1 MATEFH
7 GTIYDVGD
15 IIPGYVTTTITP
27 KVYYDS
33 SKKYVN
39 DHEIFDELSI
49 DPKVWMG
56 DEPDDMTP
64 NDEIVNDI
72 MQYLNLHII
81 QIGYN
86 FYIFDWY
93 TVYGQSAEITW
104 YEIYSKT
111 TMTDN
116 KHQVHI
122 QLGDYKSSDTNIS
135 MAEVYNQLKATCT
148 IDKFD
153 DVIKSPFDDE
163 DLYSKYKR
171 PQMYMREHVVEG
183 TLRYP
188 ANEFARIMLNK
199 DYVPQGSEWAESI
212 KDSYFIEWW
221 MQVMQNDK
229 WSFKLNGNNVYSTNV
244 YADVNGVYY
253 DQWKL
258 LEYIQNTPFA
268 SGLIKW
274 GHGDKRNW
282 KNWLTVENI
291 TNFDTYLIIGVH
303 GNGENEKYNYNYNYN
318 GSASVFTPIKDG
330 TPHPSDTDLQNA
342 NMSIEYY
349 DSAEINYS
357 PTDDDTTNYLVFSGK
372 FVLQPFV
379 QKTGS
384 YGMYKDPTKTVDIT
398 EGGHTYRRLI
408 NFDNYFKLREDNNNF
423 QNCYNTLYNLSP
435 VGAMNLDDDGWNQK
449 GYDYLYHNK
458 KWVGSKD
465 NDEGRYYQQ
474 LYYDTE
480 YSGVNVTP
488 REARNKTLLSP
499 PCDYGNI
506 FKLYKYDLSKKSYY
520 HNQPISIVPVFEC
533 ELKIGDKYCVE
544 TFDAAGNSVYNWLT
558 ADECPTYQDDVSG
571 EFIKKTTFSL
581 GFIPKGDD
589 YIIGTEHE
597 FKNTI
602 NTSMGIS
609 LKGTGI
615 PIKKSDNISG
625 DVSFKIIGLIN
636 TYWNNALGIRRHP
649 TWFRKELLY
658 DNEVPILSH
667 VRSVLIKN
675 FDVKFESDNG
685 GYSVDD
691 EKDLVYVSAETNEY
705 INVKDDIEFR
715 INTAL
720 TSEEAY
726 HAGTTTTINKNNVIY
741 YTTGERILGITDTF
755 TNETAKAEQHYIDQ
769 YYNEYCKP
777 KIILETELDNDSNI
791 YQFNSFDFTYF
802 NKSFYPLK
810 IDYNV
815 ARNSARLTLKEV

>member
-56 DEPDDMTP
+56 DEPDDMIP

-93 TVYGQSAEITW
+93 TVYGQNAEITW

-116 KHQVHI
+116 KHQVHVH
-122 QLGDYKSSDTNIS
+122 LGDYKSSDTNIS

-153 DVIKSPFDDE
+153 EVIKSPFDDE

-244 YADVNGVYY
+244 YADANGVYY

-282 KNWLTVENI
+282 QNWLNVENI
-291 TNFDTYLIIGVH
+291 TSFDTYMVIGVN
-303 GNGENEKYNYNYNYN
+303 GNGQNAKYNYNINQQGPHGQY
-318 GSASVFTPIKDG
+318 VVDG
-330 TPHPSDTDLQNA
+330 VPHPDSSDLQNA

-349 DSAEINYS
+349 DNTEINYS
-357 PTDDDTTNYLVFSGK
+357 PTDDETINYLVFSGK
-372 FVLQPFV
+372 FTLQPFV

-384 YGMYKDPTKTVDIT
+384 YGMWKNPEETIT
-398 EGGHTYRRLI
+398 ITDSSHPRPYQVKV
-408 NFDNYFKLREDNNNF
+408 NFDNYFKLREENNTF
-423 QNCYNTLYNLSP
+423 ENCYNTLYNLSP
-435 VGAMNLDDDGWNQK
+435 VGAMNLDDDGWDQK
-449 GYDYLYHNK
+449 GYDYLYHGK
-458 KWVGSKD
+458 KYVGSKE

-480 YSGVNVTP
+480 YSGINVTP
-488 REARNKTLLSP
+488 TEARDKLLLSP
-499 PCDYGNI
+499 PVDYGDL
-506 FKLYKYDLSKKSYY
+506 FKTYKYDIGKHSYY
-520 HNQPISIVPVFEC
+520 QTQLISIVPVFEC

-544 TFDAAGNSVYNWLT
+544 SFDDAGNSVYSWLT
-558 ADECPTYQDDVSG
+558 ADELPTYLDDVSG
-571 EFIKKTTFSL
+571 EYMKKSTFSL
-581 GFIPKGDD
+581 GFIPKGGD
-589 YIIGTEHE
+589 YIIGSEHE

-602 NTSMGIS
+602 NTSMGLTS
-609 LKGTGI
+609 KGTAI
-615 PIKKSDNISG
+615 PIRKSDNVSG
-625 DVSFKIIGLIN
+625 DVTFKIIGLIN
-636 TYWNNALGIRRHP
+636 TYWDDGIRRHP
-649 TWFRKELLY
+649 TWFRKETRTA
-658 DNEVPILSH
+658 NAVPILSH

-675 FDVKFESDNG
+675 FDVKFESDNAG
-685 GYSVDD
+685 FMVEDD
-691 EKDLVYVSAETNEY
+691 KDLIYVSAETNEY

-741 YTTGERILGITDTF
+741 YVTGERILGITDNF

-815 ARNSARLTLKEV
+815 ARNSAKLTLKEV